1 MEVLLQI
8 SGTLYI
14 YFVNICCFLSPG
26 RWLRFSGV
34 STCMLFGVPKSMAH
48 VGLGAPNSRSLVRR
62 HSFAGFLIALA
73 APKRPSA
80 ERRTYGG
87 GPTGGSSASGLCDS
101 HFLGGGLLLQ
111 ARSLLARVHIA
122 REAFVRQ
129 LRGMETSQ
137 ATP

>member
-1 MEVLLQI
+1 MPPNVGSPVKCDVRRLTALH
-8 SGTLYI
+8 GTQDRDFLY
-14 YFVNICCFLSPG
+14 
-26 RWLRFSGV
+26 
-34 STCMLFGVPKSMAH
+34 CMLIGVPKSMAH

-111 ARSLLARVHIA
+111 ARSLFARVHIA